1 MDSTEYKKFHENFMV
16 NNNGTTIEDVF
27 FTIVPTCFT
36 TFLATNIIL
45 VSNPIGTLASF
56 IIEFILIVCSTI
68 LHVTI
73 LNYRIW
79 EIALTLMSITITA
92 AVKQLSGRYH
102 IAPFVQ
108 IPCRRPEYLNTL
120 RAAINLL
127 TAICILAVD
136 FKCFPRKL
144 AKTETF
150 GFSLMDTGVGLFVFS
165 NGLVAPELNS
175 SIENSKITWR
185 KLEKTL
191 WSCLPLIVLG
201 ALRFTTTNELNYQ
214 QHISEY
220 GVHWNFFLTLAFTK
234 LFGTIL
240 IGILPHF
247 EYIKYMSIILL
258 FIHESILQLGASD
271 YVIDSNNQVKRNNI
285 VSANREGI
293 FSLMG
298 YVSLYLASVYI
309 GYRLKKTDIVTDKR
323 PEEPIYTNV
332 RQLFWKSIRLLFVA
346 LIMWKVTYI
355 LKNMFGV
362 SRRIANMG
370 YVFWILSIGTSV
382 TVLFMFLEIFYYF
395 CAFDRTKE
403 GDDSKDDEETEKT
416 NKRVYAPIILGGISY
431 NGLAFFLFANLMT
444 GFVNLTNQ
452 TLLLGTMPALLILCG
467 YMLMLC
473 SVTTFLY
480 LKQIKLKVW

>member
-1 MDSTEYKKFHENFMV
+1 MDPSEYKKFHESFMV

-27 FTIVPTCFT
+27 FTIVPTIFT

-45 VSNPIGTLASF
+45 VSNPIGTLATF
-56 IIEFILIVCSTI
+56 IIEFILIVFSTI

-79 EIALTLMSITITA
+79 EIAFTLMSITITA

-127 TAICILAVD
+127 TAVCILAVD

-150 GFSLMDTGVGLFVFS
+150 GFGLMDTGVGLYVYG

-175 SIENSKITWR
+175 SSENSKITWR

-201 ALRFTTTNELNYQ
+201 ALRFTATNELDYQ
-214 QHISEY
+214 QHVSEY

-247 EYIKYMSIILL
+247 EYLKYISIILL

-271 YVIDSNNQVKRNNI
+271 YVIDANNQVKRDNI
-285 VSANREGI
+285 FSANREGI
-293 FSLMG
+293 CSLMG

-309 GYRLKKTDIVTDKR
+309 GYRLKKIDVVTDKKQ
-323 PEEPIYTNV
+323 EEPIYTNV
-332 RQLFWKSIRLLFVA
+332 RQLFWNSIRLLFVA

-382 TVLFMFLEIFYYF
+382 TVLFIFLEIFHYF
-395 CAFDRTKE
+395 CAFDRTNK
-403 GDDSKDDEETEKT
+403 DNSNDDDETKKIEKT
-416 NKRVYAPIILGGISY
+416 VYAPIILSGINY
-431 NGLAFFLFANLMT
+431 NGLAFFLFANLLT

-452 TLLLGTMPALLILCG
+452 TLLLGTMSAMMILCG

-473 SVTTFLY
+473 SATTFLY
-480 LKQIKLKVW
+480 LNKIKLKVW